1 MLIDLWANSVNV
13 ISMSAV
19 VQDGSLIR
27 SVFNLG
33 DAQTLWMQTYEKYRA
48 ATQMRTSKSRTHH
61 PANENSSVLTHEVS
75 PREPR
80 RLPAAECDSAI
91 IRRWE
96 ESEFECWARSCRDH
110 TSFPRPL
117 IGRLIILSQ
126 RQWPHLHVTLRGEKV
141 KGERVSAALQ
151 IHRLTA
157 ASWRGNTKGSKS
169 LFWSWGIII
178 YFDYTKATVWDF
190 RTYSCFCL
198 MRRLTPTSVN
208 LVLTL

>member
-48 ATQMRTSKSRTHH
+48 ATQIRTSKSRTHH
-61 PANENSSVLTHEVS
+61 PANENYSVLTHEVS

-151 IHRLTA
+151 IGHID
-157 ASWRGNTKGSKS
+157 WRRRREEETRRDRKIGFEAGESSFILIT
-169 LFWSWGIII
+169 W
-178 YFDYTKATVWDF
+178 VWDF
-190 RTYSCFCL
+190 RTYSYFCL
-198 MRRLTPTSVN
+198 MRRLTPISVN